1 MRLDM
6 SNPLRDPGQSY
17 PFRADLQVEGL
28 TYLDDPVTFENVHI
42 EGDLVGTGRGVSMH
56 AVLTADVVSRCALC
70 LEEARIHVQADIENR
85 FSRTPNE
92 DEDEYLIEGYA
103 ADLTK
108 PALDALILE
117 LPMRFLCRPDCRGL
131 CPVCGKNRNEGDC
144 GCAAEVGQAE
154 ETEGETEY

>member
-17 PFRADLQVEGL
+17 PFCVDLQVEGL
-28 TYLDDPVTFENVHI
+28 TYLDDPVTFENVHM

-70 LEEARIHVQADIENR
+70 LEEARLHVRADIDNR
-85 FSRTPNE
+85 FSRTPSEE
-92 DEDEYLIEGYA
+92 DDEYLIEGYA

-108 PALDALILE
+108 PVTDALILE
-117 LPMRFLCRPDCRGL
+117 LPMRFLCRPDCKGL

-144 GCAAEVGQAE
+144 GCEQAE
-154 ETEGETEY
+154 GQTESPEGETEY

>member
-17 PFRADLQVEGL
+17 PFAVDLQVEGL
-28 TYLDDPVTFENVHI
+28 EYLDDPVAFENVHI
-42 EGDLVGTGRGVSMH
+42 EGDLVGTGRGVAMH

-85 FSRTPNE
+85 FSRTPDENE
-92 DEDEYLIEGYA
+92 DEYPIEGYA

-108 PALDALILE
+108 PVTDALILE
-117 LPMRFLCRPDCRGL
+117 LPMRFLCRPDCKGL
-131 CPVCGKNRNEGDC
+131 CPVCGKNRNGGNC
-144 GCAAEVGQAE
+144 GCEQAQGLTDPE
-154 ETEGETEY
+154 N